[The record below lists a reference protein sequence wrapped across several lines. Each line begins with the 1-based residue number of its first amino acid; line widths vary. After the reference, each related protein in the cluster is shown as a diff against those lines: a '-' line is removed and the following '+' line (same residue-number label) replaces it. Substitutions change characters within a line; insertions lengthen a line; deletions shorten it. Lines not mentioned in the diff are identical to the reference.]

1 MAILLTE
8 SNRVLVVGG
17 TSGYGSVQLDWL
29 RRAGTNVVGLVSPGR
44 GGTVVNDLPIFDLI
58 GEAVEKTGADSC
70 ALYVPAQGVRDSIIE
85 SADAGIR
92 LVVAAAELVP
102 VHDVIRA
109 CGHARRHGTWIVGP
123 NTAGIVSPGRAALGS
138 IPQDFTRRGTVGVM
152 SRSGTLSIMSS
163 RTLTRAGVGQSTVVS
178 MGGDQ
183 VIGRTPSE
191 YLAKFLAD
199 PETAAVVYLGEV
211 GGAHEYDM
219 LDQIVAA
226 EKPIFCTIVG
236 RAAPAGKRMG
246 HAGALIRSDRE
257 TAAAK
262 RDALC
267 AAGAIVV
274 DSIDELGRIVAGR
287 ISVAA

>member
-1 MAILLTE
+1 
-8 SNRVLVVGG
+8 
-17 TSGYGSVQLDWL
+17 
-29 RRAGTNVVGLVSPGR
+29 VGLVSPGR
-44 GGTVVNDLPIFDLI
+44 GGTIVSDLPVFDLI
-58 GEAVEKTGADSC
+58 GEAVAKTGADSC

-85 SADAGIR
+85 AADAGIK

-109 CGHARRHGTWIVGP
+109 CAHARDSGTWIVGP

-138 IPQDFTRRGTVGVM
+138 IPQDFTRQGSVGVM

-163 RTLTRAGVGQSTVVS
+163 RTLTKAGVGQSTVVS
-178 MGGDQ
+178 MGGDP

-191 YLAKFLAD
+191 YLGAFLAD
-199 PETAAVVYLGEV
+199 PDTAAIVYLGEV

-219 LDQIVAA
+219 LDQISAST
-226 EKPIFCTIVG
+226 KPVFCVIVG
-236 RAAPAGKRMG
+236 RSAPSGKRMG

-262 RDALC
+262 REALRE
-267 AAGAIVV
+267 AGAIVV
-274 DSIDELGRIVAGR
+274 DSLDELGRTVAGR
-287 ISVAA
+287 VSAAA